1 MKALMFLF
9 LILFYISL
17 PAMTPLDDFNPFEW
31 RSIRLKIL
39 LDQANEY
46 SCSSYNRQVRAAKM
60 AFVEKYRQK
69 YDDQQA
75 ILSDLLKE
83 TKGVVRATADEELAA
98 QDPNKFL
105 CIDSLQCTADE
116 IDARWQ
122 RIHHADCKNMGLKT
136 SEEKSQEI
144 NESRG
149 PLHDI
154 PGMLPSSIMK

>member
-1 MKALMFLF
+1 MKLLMLF
-9 LILFYISL
+9 LSILFHFSL
-17 PAMTPLDDFNPFEW
+17 PAMEPLDDFNPFEW
-31 RSIRLKIL
+31 HSMKLKTL
-39 LDQANEY
+39 LAQANEY

-60 AFVEKYRQK
+60 AFVEKYKQK

-98 QDPNKFL
+98 KDPNKFL
-105 CIDSLQCTADE
+105 CIDPMQCTADE
-116 IDARWQ
+116 IDARWKC
-122 RIHHADCKNMGLKT
+122 IHHADCKNMGAQNSGK
-136 SEEKSQEI
+136 KSQEI

-154 PGMLPSSIMK
+154 PGMLPPT